1 MDEKTIQLDFDTS
14 ELDEVIKKTEQIK
27 KHMEKAMELA
37 NSIASMN
44 LDVRVNAVINDKT
57 AELARIT
64 AE

>member
-27 KHMEKAMELA
+27 EHMEKAMELA
-37 NSIASMN
+37 NSIASMK

>member
-1 MDEKTIQLDFDTS
+1 
-14 ELDEVIKKTEQIK
+14 
-27 KHMEKAMELA
+27 MEKAMELA